1 MKSCS
6 SIPRQLFVIVVQ
18 FFILTK
24 QIDTQSVA
32 MCKRNISKS
41 WCVFFNLT
49 ELLPNRFHSHSSFAL
64 QKHLF
69 EVKQILLVIPT
80 VLLQMG

>member
-1 MKSCS
+1 MKPCS

-18 FFILTK
+18 LFILAK

-41 WCVFFNLT
+41 RCVSFNLT
-49 ELLPNRFHSHSSFAL
+49 EL
-64 QKHLF
+64 
-69 EVKQILLVIPT
+69 
-80 VLLQMG
+80 